1 MSTLGPEVAEN
12 RQFWAK
18 LEFRFE
24 VQKALI
30 DARTAQITIQ
40 NELIEPSD
48 GVSDFL
54 RQQFQFGLCG
64 YGKAVLARASVV
76 RVLRFVF

>member
-12 RQFWAK
+12 RQLWAK

-24 VQKALI
+24 VQKLPI
-30 DARTAQITIQ
+30 DARNAQNINQ

-48 GVSDFL
+48 GIL
-54 RQQFQFGLCG
+54 QLKTR
-64 YGKAVLARASVV
+64 
-76 RVLRFVF
+76 